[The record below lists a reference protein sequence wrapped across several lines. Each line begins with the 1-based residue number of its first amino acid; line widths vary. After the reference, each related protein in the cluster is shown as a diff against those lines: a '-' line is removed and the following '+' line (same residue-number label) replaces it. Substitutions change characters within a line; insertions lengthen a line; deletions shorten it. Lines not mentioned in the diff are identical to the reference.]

1 MRAPRA
7 TAKEDDLFWIN
18 SPNDSLND
26 LLNKLWCKL
35 GQVSR
40 NPLREHARGL
50 VRIAQTVKQLIASV
64 ADVFAD
70 LDEIPAVP
78 LVLFANT
85 ISGGNPTVLSTPHFL
100 SLFAFF

>member
-40 NPLREHARGL
+40 NPLREQARGL
-50 VRIAQTVKQLIASV
+50 VRIAQAVEQLIAPI
-64 ADVFAD
+64 ANVFAD
-70 LDEIPAVP
+70 LDVVPAIP

-85 ISGGNPTVLSTPHFL
+85 NWQQAPSDSLPPRLFL
-100 SLFAFF
+100 FCCA